1 MGCIVPV
8 MITDVT
14 GVLLAGGKSRR
25 MGQDKRFLSF
35 GDRRLFERGLWTLS
49 SLLQHVF
56 IVIAQ
61 DSPFL
66 STNVPVL
73 RDVVAQCGSLGG
85 LYTGLREAST
95 PHVFVVAC
103 DMPFL
108 NVNLIRYMIGSKEE
122 ADIIVASWNNR
133 IQPTHAI
140 YSKRCVPVLEDM
152 IRRRQVKIQD
162 AFQHPSLTVRFMT
175 ESEVRQIDPEGR
187 SFLNINSP
195 ADLEAARLL
204 HDESIGS

>member
-1 MGCIVPV
+1 

-49 SLLQHVF
+49 SLLQHVS

-66 STNVPVL
+66 SANVPVL
-73 RDVVAQCGSLGG
+73 RDVVAHCGSLGG

-95 PHVFVVAC
+95 PHVFVAAC

-108 NVNLIRYMIGSKEE
+108 NVNLIRYMIGLKEE

-152 IRRRQVKIQD
+152 IRRHQVKIQD
-162 AFQHPSLTVRFMT
+162 AFQHPSLSVRFMT

-195 ADLEAARLL
+195 ADLETARSL
-204 HDESIGS
+204 HDDSIGS

>member
-1 MGCIVPV
+1 MECVV
-8 MITDVT
+8 HEMITDVA

-35 GDRRLFERGLWTLS
+35 GDRRLFEHGLSTLR
-49 SLLQHVF
+49 SLLQYVS

-66 STNVPVL
+66 SANVPVL
-73 RDVVAQCGSLGG
+73 RDVVAHCGSLGG
-85 LYTGLREAST
+85 LYTGLRETST
-95 PHVFVVAC
+95 PHVFVAAC

-108 NVNLIRYMIGSKEE
+108 NVHLIRYMIGLKEE
-122 ADIIVASWNNR
+122 ADIIVPSWNNR

-140 YSKRCVPVLEDM
+140 YSKRCVPVFEDM

-162 AFQHPSLTVRFMT
+162 AFQHPSLTVRLMAD
-175 ESEVRQIDPEGR
+175 SEVRQIDPKGR

-204 HDESIGS
+204 YDDAMRS